1 MSLSSNR
8 LPHVAVA
15 VLAALVLLPIGQH
28 AAFAAAAKR
37 NHHDAKQLLGD
48 KAKKDGNHVVDR
60 KGPYTVS
67 FDTKGGKIAD
77 AHVRHATKGE
87 IPVKKYKTNKKM
99 AMTGAHLTYASLKLI
114 PTQYETTGYIGY
126 SYIDDDGNEEI
137 YWVPATMVID
147 PDTGAVEYVESD

>member
-1 MSLSSNR
+1 MNTNSLR
-8 LPHVAVA
+8 GIAVTLLVALAMLPFS
-15 VLAALVLLPIGQH
+15 QS
-28 AAFAAAAKR
+28 AFAATKK
-37 NHHDAKQLLGD
+37 NHHDAKALLGD
-48 KAKKDGNHVVDR
+48 KAKKDGNHVIDK

-67 FDTKGGKIAD
+67 FDTKGGKIAA

-99 AMTGAHLTYASLKLI
+99 ASMQSRCIYASFILT
-114 PTQYETTGYIGY
+114 PAQYETTGYVGY

-137 YWVPATMVID
+137 YWVPATLVID

>member
-1 MSLSSNR
+1 MKVRSLQ
-8 LPHVAVA
+8 HVGVAVVA
-15 VLAALVLLPIGQH
+15 ILGLLLLSPAAP
-28 AAFAAAAKR
+28 AAATKK

-48 KAKKDGNHVVDR
+48 KAKKDGNHVIDK

-67 FDTKGGKIAD
+67 FDTKGGKIAQ

-87 IPVKKYKTNKKM
+87 IPVKKYKSNKKM
-99 AMTGAHLTYASLKLI
+99 AMLQPHISYASYGL
-114 PTQYETTGYIGY
+114 TRAQYETTGYVGY
-126 SYIDDDGNEEI
+126 SYVDDDGNEEI

>member
-1 MSLSSNR
+1 MNRNR
-8 LPHVAVA
+8 LRHGAIALFATLAMLPLSHNAA
-15 VLAALVLLPIGQH
+15 LAAT
-28 AAFAAAAKR
+28 AKKE
-37 NHHDAKQLLGD
+37 HHDAQKLLGD
-48 KAKKDGNHVVDR
+48 KAKKDGNHVVDK

-99 AMTGAHLTYASLKLI
+99 AMAGPRLLYASIRLI
-114 PTQYETTGYIGY
+114 PAQYETTGYVGY

-147 PDTGAVEYVESD
+147 PDTGAVEYVETD

>member
-1 MSLSSNR
+1 MTINR
-8 LPHVAVA
+8 LQAFTTLLAVAGLLVFSHVAW
-15 VLAALVLLPIGQH
+15 
-28 AAFAAAAKR
+28 AAATKR
-37 NHHDAKQLLGD
+37 NHHDAKQLLG
-48 KAKKDGNHVVDR
+48 AKVNRDGNHVVDK

-87 IPVKKYKTNKKM
+87 VPVKKYKTNKKM
-99 AMTGAHLTYASLKLI
+99 VMTGASAVYATFVLRSV
-114 PTQYETTGYIGY
+114 QYETTGYVGY

>member
-1 MSLSSNR
+1 MENTR
-8 LPHVAVA
+8 LRQVAIVEVVTLA
-15 VLAALVLLPIGQH
+15 VLLLSQH
-28 AAFAAAAKR
+28 SAMAAAVKR

-48 KAKKDGNHVVDR
+48 KVNKDGNHVIDK

-67 FDTKGGKIAD
+67 FDTKGGKIAA
-77 AHVRHATKGE
+77 AHVRHASKGE

-99 AMTGAHLTYASLKLI
+99 ALSKPNLVYASFAPL
-114 PTQYETTGYIGY
+114 PAQYETTGYVGY

-137 YWVPATMVID
+137 YWVPATLVID

>member
-1 MSLSSNR
+1 MTKNSLRATTLLTILGLLLFS
-8 LPHVAVA
+8 HGA
-15 VLAALVLLPIGQH
+15 LAAG
-28 AAFAAAAKR
+28 KR

-48 KAKKDGNHVVDR
+48 KAKKDGNHVVDK

-67 FDTKGGKIAD
+67 FDTKGGKIAA

-99 AMTGAHLTYASLKLI
+99 AMTKPRLELI
-114 PTQYETTGYIGY
+114 PAQYETTGYIGY

-147 PDTGAVEYVESD
+147 PDTGAVEYVETD

>member
-1 MSLSSNR
+1 MKNNNLRGIAYLTIVGFLLLSAGS
-8 LPHVAVA
+8 V
-15 VLAALVLLPIGQH
+15 
-28 AAFAAAAKR
+28 AAATKR
-37 NHHDAKQLLGD
+37 NHHDGKQLLGD
-48 KAKKDGNHVVDR
+48 KAKKDGNHVIDK

-99 AMTGAHLTYASLKLI
+99 AAMDYRVSLATFLLM
-114 PTQYETTGYIGY
+114 PAQYETTGYIGY
-126 SYIDDDGNEEI
+126 AYIDDDGNEEI

-147 PDTGAVEYVESD
+147 PDTGAVEYVETD

>member
-1 MSLSSNR
+1 MKTNCLGQIAATLLVTLTMLPLSQ
-8 LPHVAVA
+8 
-15 VLAALVLLPIGQH
+15 AAPTG
-28 AAFAAAAKR
+28 KKD
-37 NHHDAKQLLGD
+37 HHDAKQLLGD
-48 KAKKDGNHVVDR
+48 KVKNDGNHVIDK

-99 AMTGAHLTYASLKLI
+99 AAMGSRVVYASFVLA
-114 PTQYETTGYIGY
+114 PPQYETTGYVGY

-137 YWVPATMVID
+137 YWVPATLVID

>member
-1 MSLSSNR
+1 MKNNNLRGIAYLTIASLLLLS
-8 LPHVAVA
+8 AGA
-15 VLAALVLLPIGQH
+15 LAA
-28 AAFAAAAKR
+28 ATTKR

-48 KAKKDGNHVVDR
+48 KAKKDGNHVVDK

-67 FDTKGGKIAD
+67 FDTKGGKIAQ

-99 AMTGAHLTYASLKLI
+99 ALVDPRVSLATIVLM
-114 PTQYETTGYIGY
+114 PAQYETTGYIGY

-147 PDTGAVEYVESD
+147 PDTGAVEYVETD

>member
-1 MSLSSNR
+1 MKTNCLGH
-8 LPHVAVA
+8 LAVA
-15 VLAALVLLPIGQH
+15 LLATAAMLLLSQSTLT
-28 AAFAAAAKR
+28 AATGKKE
-37 NHHDAKQLLGD
+37 HHDAKQLLGD
-48 KAKKDGNHVVDR
+48 KAKKDGNHVIDK

-77 AHVRHATKGE
+77 AKVHHATKGD

-99 AMTGAHLTYASLKLI
+99 AMLQPHVSYASFV
-114 PTQYETTGYIGY
+114 PTQYETTGYVGY

-137 YWVPATMVID
+137 YWVPATLVID